1 MFGFWVPF
9 APVYE
14 KGPVSIFFYIQNPG
28 VCKANDFVLFQ
39 GAP

>member
-1 MFGFWVPF
+1 MLGFRVPF
-9 APVYE
+9 VPVYE
-14 KGPVSIFFYIQNPG
+14 KEAVSIFFYIQNPG